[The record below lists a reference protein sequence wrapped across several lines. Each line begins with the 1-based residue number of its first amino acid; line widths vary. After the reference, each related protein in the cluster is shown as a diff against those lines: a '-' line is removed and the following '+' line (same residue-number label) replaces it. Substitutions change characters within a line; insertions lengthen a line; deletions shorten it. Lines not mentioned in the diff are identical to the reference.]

1 MTPSKGTTADTTS
14 RYTLRSHTRTL
25 SARKNPNDDDGPA
38 SLQGYTRDEEDT
50 QTGQSSDTSR
60 QIVRASSSSNKP
72 SRSQVRLNGD
82 DWEEAAALSGDTEYV
97 KEWTKVCKVQKAR
110 LERYKALLAHIRK
123 NKPELEVKLVKWLE
137 KQHVTQDLKNMLWDL
152 TFLDLQEK
160 FLVWVDDPDCPM
172 WYMED
177 QKNVRVSDARA

>member
-1 MTPSKGTTADTTS
+1 MTPSKGTTAVTTS
-14 RYTLRSHTRTL
+14 RYTLRSHTRNPLTL
-25 SARKNPNDDDGPA
+25 ENPNDDGSA
-38 SLQGYTRDEEDT
+38 NLQGYTAGHEEDT
-50 QTGQSSDTSR
+50 QTQSSDTSR
-60 QIVRASSSSNKP
+60 QSVRPSGSSNRP
-72 SRSQVRLNGD
+72 SRSQVKLDGD
-82 DWEEAAALSGDTEYV
+82 DWEEAAASSGDTEYV
-97 KEWTKVCKVQKAR
+97 KEWTKVCKVQEAR

-123 NKPELEVKLVKWLE
+123 NKPELEVKLVEWLE

-177 QKNVRVSDARA
+177 QKNVG